1 MGIIDRLFGSKP
13 TASVASAGNTPA
25 EQLLT
30 GEVPRSSSE
39 QGWRSTPEDA
49 LKRLYRQFWVDYE
62 LRAVI
67 LDIRNMDQLDS
78 RVKSIHRR
86 TSRAAAKGGIKLVAP
101 GQPKW
106 LATEFDSYCR
116 RLHLDRRDKLE
127 SDIRGLMMEGNLCMQ
142 WVLDAGQSQ
151 VISCA
156 RMPAETMVPNVGK
169 SGIFEHPEK
178 AFTQRDIYTEQ
189 DTVHFALWQISHAR
203 LTPNNYDDFGSMGR
217 PYLDAT
223 RAVWKKLTS
232 TEEDLVI
239 RRRMR
244 APLRMSHVMEGAAAE
259 DLANYKLEVERD
271 QAAGNFRDY
280 FMNRKGTVT
289 ALQGDANL
297 DQIADVDMLLDTFF
311 AGAPAPKG
319 LFGYTKGM
327 ARDVLADLKND
338 FFDELDALQDN
349 TAWTYQQGFRLH
361 LLLRGRN
368 PDAYEFSVEF
378 AERRT
383 DTPNQRA
390 DHALKLQALGLPKQ
404 VVWEAAGIDIAA
416 AERAQA
422 QEKAAGDPYPNGDS
436 GTPPSDGTNPPNA
449 NGAPIVKVTPGNGRT
464 GESATNISTTTS
476 TP

>member
-1 MGIIDRLFGSKP
+1 MGILDRLFGNKT
-13 TASVASAGNTPA
+13 TASVSSAGNSAA
-25 EQLLT
+25 EQALP
-30 GEVPRSSSE
+30 GEVARGSSE
-39 QGWRSTPEDA
+39 QGSRSTSEDQ
-49 LKRLYRQFWVDYE
+49 LKRLYRQFYVDFE
-62 LRAVI
+62 LRQTI
-67 LDIRNMDQLDS
+67 MDIRTMDRLDG

-86 TSRAAAKGGIKLVAP
+86 TSRAAAKGGVKLVAP

-106 LATEFDSYCR
+106 LQTEFDSFCR

-142 WVLDAGQSQ
+142 WVLDANQAQ
-151 VISCA
+151 VLGCA
-156 RMPAETMVPNVGK
+156 RMPSESIVPLVSP
-169 SGIFEHPEK
+169 SGMFDHPDK
-178 AFTQRDIYTEQ
+178 AFVQRDIYLNR
-189 DTVHFALWQISHAR
+189 DIASFGLWQMSHAR
-203 LTPNNYDDFGSMGR
+203 LTPDNYDDFGSMGR

-223 RAVWKKLTS
+223 RSVWKKLTS

-244 APLRMSHVMEGAAAE
+244 APLRMSHVLEGANEE
-259 DLANYKLEVERD
+259 DMNNYRAGVERD

-280 FMNRKGTVT
+280 FLNRKGAVT

-297 DQIADVDMLLDTFF
+297 DQIADVNLLIDTFF
-311 AGAPAPKG
+311 SGAPAPKG
-319 LFGYTKGM
+319 LFGYTSDL
-327 ARDVLADLKND
+327 ARDVLDDLKAD

-416 AERAQA
+416 AERAA
-422 QEKAAGDPYPNGDS
+422 EQERAAGDPYPNGD
-436 GTPPSDGTNPPNA
+436 GGNPSPDNP
-449 NGAPIVKVTPGNGRT
+449 APSKGPRVSVTPGNARK
-464 GESATNISTTTS
+464 GESATNISTTTH
-476 TP
+476 